1 MCVGIIMGMG
11 NDMGK
16 VEIDERGRLTLPSK
30 VRKKLGI
37 KTGDKLT
44 VTTSSDK
51 IILYK
56 KPSKEIIFKELVGC
70 IKIPS
75 EETPTPE
82 SIKNIWKLKE

>member
-1 MCVGIIMGMG
+1 VGIIMGMG

-16 VEIDERGRLTLPSK
+16 IEIDERGRLTLPSK

-44 VTTSSDK
+44 ITTSSDK

-82 SIKNIWKLKE
+82 SIKKIWKLIE

>member
-1 MCVGIIMGMG
+1 MGIIMGMG

-16 VEIDERGRLTLPSK
+16 IEIDERGRLTLPSK

-56 KPSKEIIFKELVGC
+56 KPSKEIIFNELVGC

-82 SIKNIWKLKE
+82 SIKKIWKLKE